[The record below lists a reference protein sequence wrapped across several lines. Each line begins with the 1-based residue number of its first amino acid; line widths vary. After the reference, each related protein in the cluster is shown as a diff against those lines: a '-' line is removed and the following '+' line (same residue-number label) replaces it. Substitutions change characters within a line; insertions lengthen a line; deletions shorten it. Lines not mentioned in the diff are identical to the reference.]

1 MTSGSVKQKGRKGR
15 HDVRSV
21 AKVALLQ
28 LLRPLVEFVLDSG
41 LNTHAMHSILREA
54 AVRVVAARQ
63 MEIAPKVNISG
74 IAASTGIPR
83 AEISRILKASP
94 SSAETVADRQQ
105 QATNR
110 ILAAWHQDPK
120 FTTPEGQ
127 PADLKI
133 YGRGSTFESLVIN
146 HGRGIPSRAILDE
159 LTRAGAAE
167 VLPTRQ
173 IRVRTSVTID
183 RGMTPQVIR
192 SFGLRASEL
201 LDTMLQN
208 MRNPE
213 NPKFVASISGSN
225 ISAALMPLFRKE
237 LANKG
242 ADFLAEM
249 QESLLRGVVPVLAK
263 KNSPR
268 TNRVSVTVFYHEVS
282 PKAKHRKGAVKKRR
296 NFSRDA

>member
-1 MTSGSVKQKGRKGR
+1 
-15 HDVRSV
+15 
-21 AKVALLQ
+21 LQ

-159 LTRAGAAE
+159 LVGDNYLDRLTPTILAG
-167 VLPTRQ
+167 
-173 IRVRTSVTID
+173 
-183 RGMTPQVIR
+183 
-192 SFGLRASEL
+192 
-201 LDTMLQN
+201 
-208 MRNPE
+208 
-213 NPKFVASISGSN
+213 
-225 ISAALMPLFRKE
+225 
-237 LANKG
+237 
-242 ADFLAEM
+242 
-249 QESLLRGVVPVLAK
+249 
-263 KNSPR
+263 
-268 TNRVSVTVFYHEVS
+268 
-282 PKAKHRKGAVKKRR
+282 
-296 NFSRDA
+296 